1 MFCKCFQKSLNLKY
15 DKPSSVHDTPLLIS
29 VFCFPA
35 ALSVVKFSKCSS
47 NCFLNVKLS
56 GAFISSTSFIKPLIT
71 LPHIGLETLGSLVL
85 ICSIHASSNKSKFLR
100 VLVSTSTVFPL
111 TFTNHIGGSEVNILR
126 LEMSGIKVPFPIPN
140 FLV

>member
-1 MFCKCFQKSLNLKY
+1 M
-15 DKPSSVHDTPLLIS
+15 S

-56 GAFISSTSFIKPLIT
+56 GALISSTAFIKLLIT
-71 LPHIGLETLGSLVL
+71 LPHIGLDTLGSLIL
-85 ICSIHASSNKSKFLR
+85 ICSMHASSNKSKFLN
-100 VLVSTSTVFPL
+100 VLVSTSTVLPP
-111 TFTNHIGGSEVNILR
+111 TFTNHIGGSEVNILK
-126 LEMSGIKVPFPIPN
+126 LDISGINVPLPIPN